1 MSAYEVV
8 SIIVRARREGVTL
21 FTKADG
27 KLGWKGAQ
35 RLQTCFWPS

>member
-1 MSAYEVV
+1 MSAHEAV

-21 FTKADG
+21 FAKADG

-35 RLQTCFWPS
+35 GLQTRFWPS